1 MEPMR
6 TFIIFLALAALAT
19 PAAAQ
24 STASEIDN
32 LRAQQEAAARRAVAQ
47 ENELGALQN
56 RLQTQQ
62 AVTQLEIQRSLAP
75 RLPDLVYGPAASASS
90 GTPAATPKYPAIP
103 DAALADSNRRV
114 RAASQPPR

>member
-6 TFIIFLALAALAT
+6 TFMIALALAALAT

-24 STASEIDN
+24 STASEIEN

-47 ENELGALQN
+47 ENELSALQN
-56 RLQTQQ
+56 RLQTEQ
-62 AVTQLEIQRSLAP
+62 AVTQLQGQRLLPP
-75 RLPDLVYGPAASASS
+75 RVPDRRYVPSASGPA
-90 GTPAATPKYPAIP
+90 PAATLKYPVIP

-114 RAASQPPR
+114 QAASRPPR

>member
-6 TFIIFLALAALAT
+6 TLIIALALGALAT
-19 PAAAQ
+19 PVAAQ
-24 STASEIDN
+24 SPVYEIDN

-47 ENELGALQN
+47 DNELSALQN
-56 RLQTQQ
+56 RLQTEQ
-62 AVTQLEIQRSLAP
+62 AVTQLQTQRLLPP
-75 RLPDLVYGPAASASS
+75 RLPDLRYVPAASGAA
-90 GTPAATPKYPAIP
+90 PAATAKYPAIP

>member
-6 TFIIFLALAALAT
+6 TLIIAFALVALAG

-24 STASEIDN
+24 YPAYEIDN
-32 LRAQQEAAARRAVAQ
+32 LRAQQEAAARRAIAQ
-47 ENELGALQN
+47 DNELSALQN
-56 RLQTQQ
+56 RLQTEQ
-62 AVTQLEIQRSLAP
+62 AVTQLQTQRLLPP
-75 RLPDLVYGPAASASS
+75 RLPDLRYVPSSSGPA
-90 GTPAATPKYPAIP
+90 PAATLKYPVIP